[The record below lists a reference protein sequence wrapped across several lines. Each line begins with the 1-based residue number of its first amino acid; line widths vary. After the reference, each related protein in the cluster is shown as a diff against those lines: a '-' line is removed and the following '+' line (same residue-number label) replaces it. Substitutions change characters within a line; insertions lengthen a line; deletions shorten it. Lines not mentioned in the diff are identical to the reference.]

1 MGTPEGLIIAPGE
14 EYEFEGYAYAMDEQ
28 VTSVEFSMDGG
39 ETWTSFD
46 VGDVDPAKWLW
57 WSFTF
62 TPEKEG
68 AYVLSV
74 RGTDV
79 DGEVSYRNH
88 EVLVNAKDE
97 MPSEDEITEIGKI
110 VDPAM
115 ANGDASGD
123 QQ

>member
-1 MGTPEGLIIAPGE
+1 MPDAFDHPMKT
-14 EYEFEGYAYAMDEQ
+14 
-28 VTSVEFSMDGG
+28 VEFSMDGG

-74 RGTDV
+74 RGTDI

-88 EVLVNAKDE
+88 EVLVNCE
-97 MPSEDEITEIGKI
+97 GR
-110 VDPAM
+110 
-115 ANGDASGD
+115 DAVRRRGSPR
-123 QQ
+123 

>member
-1 MGTPEGLIIAPGE
+1 MKT
-14 EYEFEGYAYAMDEQ
+14 
-28 VTSVEFSMDGG
+28 VEFSMDGG

-79 DGEVSYRNH
+79 DGRSELPQPRGAG
-88 EVLVNAKDE
+88 EREGRDA
-97 MPSEDEITEIGKI
+97 SEDEITR
-110 VDPAM
+110 
-115 ANGDASGD
+115 
-123 QQ
+123 

>member
-1 MGTPEGLIIAPGE
+1 M
-14 EYEFEGYAYAMDEQ
+14 
-28 VTSVEFSMDGG
+28 
-39 ETWTSFD
+39 
-46 VGDVDPAKWLW
+46 
-57 WSFTF
+57 
-62 TPEKEG
+62 
-68 AYVLSV
+68 LSL
-74 RGTDV
+74 RGTDI